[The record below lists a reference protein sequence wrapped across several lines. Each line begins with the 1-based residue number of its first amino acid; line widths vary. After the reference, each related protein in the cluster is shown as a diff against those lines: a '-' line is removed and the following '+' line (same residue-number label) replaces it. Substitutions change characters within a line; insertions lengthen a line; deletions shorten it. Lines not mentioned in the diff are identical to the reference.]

1 MDGLTDGQANGTV
14 RCGEQGRGVR
24 RCSGG
29 ANKSC
34 TRARRTSLTPSQMS
48 NVELHNSSQRRRR
61 RRQQKQQVERS
72 SSSSGSSA
80 QRLSWAESARQRCR
94 RRCRLRRA
102 LFVFCTCRFPSLSLR
117 LSVCQYVCLS
127 LCVCIVVVSSLLCFV
142 YKQKTSK
149 KEDLLRQT
157 EHFIPYAIETQ
168 CQLYVYYY
176 TVIKCICSYINK
188 NIAILN
194 NSIYSLNKSEQ
205 ENNSDKSREGFF

>member
-1 MDGLTDGQANGTV
+1 M
-14 RCGEQGRGVR
+14 R

-72 SSSSGSSA
+72 SSGSGSSA
-80 QRLSWAESARQRCR
+80 QRLSSAAR
-94 RRCRLRRA
+94 RGSAVGVAAVCGVPYLC
-102 LFVFCTCRFPSLSLR
+102 FVRVASPLR

-127 LCVCIVVVSSLLCFV
+127 LCVCFVVVSSLLCFV

-168 CQLYVYYY
+168 CQLY
-176 TVIKCICSYINK
+176 
-188 NIAILN
+188 A
-194 NSIYSLNKSEQ
+194 
-205 ENNSDKSREGFF
+205 

>member
-72 SSSSGSSA
+72 SSGSGSSA
-80 QRLSWAESARQRCR
+80 QRLSSAAR
-94 RRCRLRRA
+94 RGSAVGVAAVCGVPYLC
-102 LFVFCTCRFPSLSLR
+102 FVRVASPLSLSVS
-117 LSVCQYVCLS
+117 LSVSMFVS
-127 LCVCIVVVSSLLCFV
+127 LCVCVLLLFHRFCVLFTNK
-142 YKQKTSK
+142 KQVRK
-149 KEDLLRQT
+149 K
-157 EHFIPYAIETQ
+157 
-168 CQLYVYYY
+168 
-176 TVIKCICSYINK
+176 
-188 NIAILN
+188 
-194 NSIYSLNKSEQ
+194 IY
-205 ENNSDKSREGFF
+205 